1 MIIDAEAFEAFG
13 LDAPNEGADDTA
25 ADKGG
30 EEITPDDKAGTT
42 PNEGGGDDAPPDGS
56 GDGDS
61 DDSDDGADDDETDA
75 SGSGGANSD
84 GDKPG
89 AKEQSGADDD
99 AANHARNARN
109 AERRRQNEARVKAR
123 IDAAT
128 DAARREERARLES
141 TVKSLGITDPESGKP
156 IADIDTLEKYRAAR
170 AFETAREGFANGELT
185 PEAFNALVEQTP
197 AFQKAASVLQQAEA
211 AERQARTTRA
221 ETEVAEQITQI
232 GRYDP
237 SVKSIDD
244 LLKLDKSE
252 VLRAYV
258 MDKGLTLIDAYRL
271 TYDEEIESKRA
282 NTAAAEATKLARS
295 KQHLTRTQ
303 QRGGAPAEVPDDIV
317 KAYRDV
323 LGTDMSYEDICKAY
337 AENKI

>member
-1 MIIDAEAFEAFG
+1 MGENLTIDAEAFEAFG
-13 LDAPNEGADDTA
+13 LDAPSEGADDTDA
-25 ADKGG
+25 GNGG
-30 EEITPDDKAGTT
+30 EDITPDDDADNT
-42 PNEGGGDDAPPDGS
+42 PDEGGGDGARPDGS
-56 GDGDS
+56 GDGDN
-61 DDSDDGADDDETDA
+61 DGADDDETDA
-75 SGSGGANSD
+75 SGSGD
-84 GDKPG
+84 GDG
-89 AKEQSGADDD
+89 ADPEKQTGADDD
-99 AANHARNARN
+99 KADRARNARN
-109 AERRRQNEARVKAR
+109 AERRRQNEARLKAR
-123 IDAAT
+123 IDAAA

-141 TVKSLGITDPESGKP
+141 AVKSLGITDPESGKP

-211 AERQARTTRA
+211 AEREARATRA
-221 ETEVAEQITQI
+221 ETEVAEQLAQI
-232 GRYDP
+232 GRYDA

-271 TYDEEIESKRA
+271 TYAEEIESKRA
-282 NTAAAEATKLARS
+282 NTAAAEAAKLARS

-303 QRGGAPAEVPDDIV
+303 QRGGAPAEVPPETV
-317 KAYRDV
+317 KAYRD
-323 LGTDMSYEDICKAY
+323 LFGPDMPYEDIRKAY
-337 AENKI
+337 AENTI